1 MRRKVY
7 NVARSQGALVATVAQ
22 APSLGQL
29 VGRIEHRLRRRIEQ
43 VVGMDGLNLE
53 QWRTLDLLSDGD
65 GHSMTEIAGYV
76 MVPAPT
82 LTKIVDR
89 LVESAVVYRRPDE
102 RDRRRVLVF
111 LSDHGRE
118 MHRRLAPDVENA
130 EQELAAG
137 LGADAAHL
145 VSLLHRLTS

>member
-1 MRRKVY
+1 
-7 NVARSQGALVATVAQ
+7 VARSPGVLAATVASS
-22 APSLGQL
+22 PSLGQL

-43 VVGMDGLNLE
+43 TIGMDGLNLE
-53 QWRTLDLLSDGD
+53 QWRTLDLLADGD
-65 GHSMTEIAGYV
+65 GHSMTEIAGHV

-111 LSDHGRE
+111 LSDHGRG
-118 MHRRLAPDVENA
+118 MHRRLAPDVEKA
-130 EQELAAG
+130 EHDLAAA
-137 LGADAAHL
+137 LGSDAPHL
-145 VSLLHRLTS
+145 MNLLHRLATT

>member
-1 MRRKVY
+1 M
-7 NVARSQGALVATVAQ
+7 ARSQGVLAATGPS

-29 VGRIEHRLRRRIEQ
+29 VGRIEYRLRRRIEQ
-43 VVGMDGLNLE
+43 SIGTDGLNLE
-53 QWRTLDLLSDGD
+53 QWRTLDLLADGD
-65 GHSMTEIAGYV
+65 GHSMTEIAGHV

-111 LSDHGRE
+111 LSDHGRD
-118 MHRRLAPDVENA
+118 MHGRLAPDVEQA
-130 EQELAAG
+130 EHELAAS
-137 LGADAAHL
+137 LGSDAPHL
-145 VSLLHRLTS
+145 LSLLHRLSG

>member
-1 MRRKVY
+1 
-7 NVARSQGALVATVAQ
+7 VARSQGALAATVAPS
-22 APSLGQL
+22 PSLGHL
-29 VGRIEHRLRRRIEQ
+29 VGRIEYRLRRRIEQ
-43 VVGMDGLNLE
+43 AIGTDGLNLE

-65 GHSMTEIAGYV
+65 GHSMTEIAGHV

-118 MHRRLAPDVENA
+118 THRRLAPDVEQA
-130 EQELAAG
+130 EQELAAA
-137 LGADAAHL
+137 LGPDAPHL
-145 VSLLHRLTS
+145 MSLLHRLTI